1 MVMVMA
7 PEMAVAMAMPE
18 AMAMPM
24 TVTVAMAVTTAGE
37 SRGWDRQRC
46 RGKRESADGGRD
58 DLLDA
63 NHGVLLTCS
72 AGIALRCCNLKA
84 PILVRCDQHH
94 PAGMVGHRVTSDDLP
109 NLNRVPKAST
119 MRIGELFILG
129 FFGNTVPDWLKEFAA
144 RYGLG
149 GVILFDYS
157 CRTQAYDNNIE
168 SPEQV
173 QRLCAE
179 ISALPSGPMVF
190 IDQEGGLVR
199 RLKESRGF
207 APLPSAKEFNHLA
220 PDEKRAI
227 LAASFA
233 EMRRLGIHYD
243 FAPVID
249 VDYNPDNPNIGRIK
263 RSYSA
268 DIAEVKGNALLAS
281 EVARAQR
288 IGLCLK
294 HFPGIGGAVV
304 DSHHEF
310 MDISDALRAEQEE
323 LFYSLAPKMFGNA
336 VLVSHAIVRQWD
348 QEHPMTLSATGLGRL
363 RGRLPDTLLITDDMQ
378 MQGLQKALG
387 TRQAS
392 LQSLKAGMDMLC
404 IGNNLFDQEQEMIG
418 TAEYIRQS
426 LRDGI
431 LSSSAIEQSSARIVQ
446 RKALL
451 TA

>member
-1 MVMVMA
+1 
-7 PEMAVAMAMPE
+7 MP
-18 AMAMPM
+18 
-24 TVTVAMAVTTAGE
+24 
-37 SRGWDRQRC
+37 
-46 RGKRESADGGRD
+46 
-58 DLLDA
+58 
-63 NHGVLLTCS
+63 
-72 AGIALRCCNLKA
+72 
-84 PILVRCDQHH
+84 
-94 PAGMVGHRVTSDDLP
+94 
-109 NLNRVPKAST
+109 
-119 MRIGELFILG
+119 IGELFILG
-129 FFGNTVPDWLKEFAA
+129 FFGKILPDWLKQFAA
-144 RYGLG
+144 CYGLG

-157 CRTQAYDNNIE
+157 CRTREYDNNVE
-168 SPEQV
+168 SPQQV

-179 ISALPSGPMVF
+179 ISSLPSAPMVF

-220 PDEKRAI
+220 PDQKRAI
-227 LAASFA
+227 LSASFA

-268 DIAEVKGNALLAS
+268 DIAEVEANALLAN
-281 EVARAQR
+281 EVAQAQR

-304 DSHHEF
+304 DSHQEF
-310 MDISDALRAEQEE
+310 MDISDALRSEQEE
-323 LFYSLAPKMFGNA
+323 LFYSLAPRMFGNA

-348 QEHPMTLSATGLGRL
+348 KDRPMTLSAAGLGRL
-363 RGRLPDTLLITDDMQ
+363 RERLPDTLLITDDMQ

-387 TRQAS
+387 TREAG

-404 IGNNLFDQEQEMIG
+404 IGNNLCDQEQEMAG
-418 TAEYIRQS
+418 LAEYVEQS
-426 LRDGI
+426 LRDKTFSG
-431 LSSSAIEQSSARIVQ
+431 SAIEKSIARVGS

-451 TA
+451 MI

>member
-1 MVMVMA
+1 
-7 PEMAVAMAMPE
+7 MP
-18 AMAMPM
+18 
-24 TVTVAMAVTTAGE
+24 
-37 SRGWDRQRC
+37 
-46 RGKRESADGGRD
+46 
-58 DLLDA
+58 
-63 NHGVLLTCS
+63 
-72 AGIALRCCNLKA
+72 
-84 PILVRCDQHH
+84 
-94 PAGMVGHRVTSDDLP
+94 
-109 NLNRVPKAST
+109 
-119 MRIGELFILG
+119 IGELFILG
-129 FFGNTVPDWLKEFAA
+129 FFGKTVPVWLKQFAA

-157 CRTQAYDNNIE
+157 CRTREYDNNIE

-173 QRLCAE
+173 QRLCEE
-179 ISALPSGPMVF
+179 IAALPSGPMVF

-220 PDEKRAI
+220 PDHKRAI
-227 LAASFA
+227 LTASFA

-249 VDYNPDNPNIGRIK
+249 VDYNPENPNIGRIK

-268 DIAEVKGNALLAS
+268 DIAEVEANARLVS

-288 IGLCLK
+288 VGLCLK

-304 DSHHEF
+304 DSHQEF
-310 MDISDALRAEQEE
+310 MDISDALRGEQEE
-323 LFYSLAPKMFGNA
+323 LFYSLAPKMFGDA

-348 QEHPMTLSATGLGRL
+348 KDRPMTLSAAGLGRL
-363 RGRLPDTLLITDDMQ
+363 RNRLPDTLLITDDMQ

-387 TRQAS
+387 TREAS

-404 IGNNLFDQEQEMIG
+404 IGNNLFDQEQEMAGI
-418 TAEYIRQS
+418 AEDVEQS
-426 LRDGI
+426 LRDKT
-431 LSSSAIEQSSARIVQ
+431 LSGSAIEKSIARVAK

-451 TA
+451 MA

>member
-1 MVMVMA
+1 
-7 PEMAVAMAMPE
+7 MP
-18 AMAMPM
+18 
-24 TVTVAMAVTTAGE
+24 
-37 SRGWDRQRC
+37 
-46 RGKRESADGGRD
+46 
-58 DLLDA
+58 
-63 NHGVLLTCS
+63 
-72 AGIALRCCNLKA
+72 
-84 PILVRCDQHH
+84 
-94 PAGMVGHRVTSDDLP
+94 
-109 NLNRVPKAST
+109 
-119 MRIGELFILG
+119 IGELFILG
-129 FFGNTVPDWLKEFAA
+129 FFGKTVPVWLKQFAA

-157 CRTQAYDNNIE
+157 CRTREYDNNIE

-173 QRLCAE
+173 QRLCGE
-179 ISALPSGPMVF
+179 IAALPSGPMVF

-220 PDEKRAI
+220 PDQKRAI
-227 LAASFA
+227 LTASFA

-263 RSYSA
+263 RSFSA
-268 DIAEVKGNALLAS
+268 DIAEVEANALLAS

-304 DSHHEF
+304 DSHQEF
-310 MDISDALRAEQEE
+310 MDISDALRSEQEE
-323 LFYSLAPKMFGNA
+323 LFYSLAPKMFGDA

-348 QEHPMTLSATGLGRL
+348 QDRPMTLSAAGLGRL
-363 RGRLPDTLLITDDMQ
+363 RKRLPDTLLITDDMQ

-387 TRQAS
+387 TREAS

-404 IGNNLFDQEQEMIG
+404 IGNNLFDQEHEMAAI
-418 TAEYIRQS
+418 AEYVEQS
-426 LRDGI
+426 LLDKT
-431 LSSSAIEQSSARIVQ
+431 LSGSAIEKSIARVGK

-451 TA
+451 MA